1 MLSSGVQGITRL
13 SEELH
18 HFHEES
24 RVLCRHLVETEIEV
38 FGVFLM
44 VLIETCV
51 MHLRSE
57 TSRKVKYYLFQK
69 LLKRLDSICTD
80 VL

>member
-1 MLSSGVQGITRL
+1 
-13 SEELH
+13 
-18 HFHEES
+18 
-24 RVLCRHLVETEIEV
+24 
-38 FGVFLM
+38 M

-57 TSRKVKYYLFQK
+57 TSRKVKQYLFQK

>member
-1 MLSSGVQGITRL
+1 MLSSGVQGIARL

-18 HFHEES
+18 HFHGES
-24 RVLCRHLVETEIEV
+24 CVLCRHLVETEIEV

>member
-1 MLSSGVQGITRL
+1 MLSSGVQVMYGLGIARL

-18 HFHEES
+18 NFHGES
-24 RVLCRHLVETEIEV
+24 CVLCRHLVETEIEV

-57 TSRKVKYYLFQK
+57 TSRKVK
-69 LLKRLDSICTD
+69 
-80 VL
+80 

>member
-1 MLSSGVQGITRL
+1 MLSSGVQVMCGLGITCL

-18 HFHEES
+18 HFHGES
-24 RVLCRHLVETEIEV
+24 RVLCCHLVETEIEV
-38 FGVFLM
+38 FGVFLL

-57 TSRKVKYYLFQK
+57 TSRKVK
-69 LLKRLDSICTD
+69 
-80 VL
+80 